1 LGKLKKQKN
10 NLISSLRSMTFLSL
24 SLRSMIPFSDGE
36 ILAFTVL
43 FLTVFIALLIN
54 RESKIVFVI
63 NTSVWAIV
71 LGIFLGM
78 DDTPGNHFLEYYLYF
93 WMILAAI
100 GVLLAAFV
108 KTALEKW

>member
-1 LGKLKKQKN
+1 M
-10 NLISSLRSMTFLSL
+10 ISL

-43 FLTVFIALLIN
+43 FLTVVIALLTN
-54 RESKIVFVI
+54 RESKTVFII

-93 WMILAAI
+93 WMILADI
-100 GVLLAAFV
+100 GVIFTVIV